1 MFRFSMLHLVFSPL
15 IDLLSL
21 SLGALPL
28 FYRMKAL
35 PIDIH
40 KLHHYLLLFSD
51 MSHIFYY

>member
-1 MFRFSMLHLVFSPL
+1 MLHLVFSPL
-15 IDLLSL
+15 IDLMSL
-21 SLGALPL
+21 SLGALPP